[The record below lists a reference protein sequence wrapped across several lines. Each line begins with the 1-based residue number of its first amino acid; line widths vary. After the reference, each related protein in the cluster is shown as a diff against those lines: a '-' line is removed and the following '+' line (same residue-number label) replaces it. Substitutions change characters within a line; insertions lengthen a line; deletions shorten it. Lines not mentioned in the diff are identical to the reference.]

1 MQKVTMYKAEN
12 GKLFNTEEECR
23 EYEIY
28 LGYRKQLQ
36 EIYENTAESD
46 KSYAEI
52 FTEEPEFVQKVA
64 EAFDFTINKEE
75 LGSFTFYK
83 FAPKEGCKDAKEKL
97 KAWENFDTQHIL
109 PF

>member
-12 GKLFNTEEECR
+12 GKLFDTEEECR

-28 LGYRKQLQ
+28 LGYRKLLQ
-36 EIYENTAESD
+36 VIYENTAESD

-52 FTEEPEFVQKVA
+52 FTEEPEFIQKVA
-64 EAFDFTINKEE
+64 EAFDFTIDKIE
-75 LGSFTFYK
+75 LRSYTSYSFV
-83 FAPKEGCKDAKEKL
+83 PKAGCKNAQEKL
-97 KAWENFDTQHIL
+97 DAWGDFSANHIL